1 LKRDNQPASNRSQL
15 SARQKRSAFVLL
27 AIFGLAIASFLVV
40 KALGNYTSYFY
51 TSTQIVNG
59 EAPLNKTIRIGG
71 MVKED
76 SLQREPGALE
86 LAFVVTDM
94 SNDVT
99 VRYTGILPDLFKER
113 GGTVARGKMN
123 THGEFIAEEIM
134 AKHDESYLP
143 PEVAE
148 MMQHQKTSN
157 EKLP

>member
-1 LKRDNQPASNRSQL
+1 MNSEDHPSRNSAGL
-15 SARQKRSAFVLL
+15 SPRQKRSVFVVLALL
-27 AIFGLAIASFLVV
+27 ALAIASFLVV

-51 TSTQIVNG
+51 TSTQIVSG

-71 MVKED
+71 MVKEH

-113 GGTVARGKMN
+113 GGTVARGMLN
-123 THGEFIAEEIM
+123 NQGEFIAEEIM

-148 MMQHQKTSN
+148 IMQHQKSNN
-157 EKLP
+157 EKSP